1 MVVEV
6 ASKEEL
12 QIMSSKLK
20 NASEQL
26 TSEAS
31 VIIGNLSEIED
42 YDGINISS
50 AAQAIENNLRSISS
64 GIETLS
70 SKLTNYVADIKEF
83 DTYDLKSDDEEEN
96 NYNLNNSNQNI
107 YSDNKKEIKDCG
119 AIGSQKI
126 TNDVSNGSFNNNKK
140 DNNFKSIENVENNS
154 SNSNY
159 NLNGSYYEQ
168 FSSMFEVTTGNL
180 EYELN
185 NNDFDLLCAIVSAEG
200 DKSYDGSL
208 TVISTILNR
217 CEHPAYVASYG
228 QNPVAQA
235 TANNQFFGY
244 LNNNYKQYLGGKC
257 PETVVLAVKDALS
270 GIRNHKICYFDK
282 NNMISL

>member
-70 SKLTNYVADIKEF
+70 SKLTNYVVDIKEF

-107 YSDNKKEIKDCG
+107 YSDNKKEIKDSG
-119 AIGSQKI
+119 VIGSQKI

-140 DNNFKSIENVENNS
+140 DNNFKSTENVENNS

-257 PETVVLAVKDALS
+257 PETVVRAVKDALS

>member
-107 YSDNKKEIKDCG
+107 Y
-119 AIGSQKI
+119 
-126 TNDVSNGSFNNNKK
+126 
-140 DNNFKSIENVENNS
+140 
-154 SNSNY
+154 
-159 NLNGSYYEQ
+159 
-168 FSSMFEVTTGNL
+168 
-180 EYELN
+180 
-185 NNDFDLLCAIVSAEG
+185 
-200 DKSYDGSL
+200 
-208 TVISTILNR
+208 
-217 CEHPAYVASYG
+217 
-228 QNPVAQA
+228 
-235 TANNQFFGY
+235 
-244 LNNNYKQYLGGKC
+244 
-257 PETVVLAVKDALS
+257 
-270 GIRNHKICYFDK
+270 
-282 NNMISL
+282 